1 MRSEEEPL
9 GLVAFGSAL
18 ARLGDALA
26 QPKTEWTRDAALQRF
41 EFTVELAWKSIV
53 GFAQRE
59 GLEAASP
66 RQAFRIA
73 FRLGWID
80 DDQVGLAMLE
90 DRNLTS
96 HTYSEK
102 TAEELFARL
111 HDYQT
116 ALSGLLQ
123 RLQQFAEPPPPLST

>member
-1 MRSEEEPL
+1 
-9 GLVAFGSAL
+9 
-18 ARLGDALA
+18 LGDALA

-41 EFTVELAWKSIV
+41 EFTVELAWKSIAR
-53 GFAQRE
+53 FARRE

-80 DDQVGLAMLE
+80 DDQVWLAMLE

-123 RLQQFAEPPPPLST
+123 RLQQFAEPPQPLST

>member
-1 MRSEEEPL
+1 MRSEEEPPS
-9 GLVAFGSAL
+9 LVAFGSAL

-41 EFTVELAWKSIV
+41 EFTVELAWKSIAR
-53 GFAQRE
+53 FARRE

-80 DDQVGLAMLE
+80 DDQVWLAMLE

-123 RLQQFAEPPPPLST
+123 RLQQFAEPPQPLST